1 MKAYA
6 RPTIIILAAVAFVAA
21 LASLYVHYKL
31 LRDPAYTSFCD
42 VSATVSCE
50 AVYESS
56 YATVAGVPVAA
67 GGVIWAG
74 LVLLLAASGMGSGDR
89 ERAVTVA
96 GYVFVLSVIGL
107 AAVFY
112 FGYASYVVLHK
123 VCLLCTTE
131 IGR

>member
-6 RPTIIILAAVAFVAA
+6 RPILVVLATAA
-21 LASLYVHYKL
+21 LLASVASLYVHYKL
-31 LRDPAYTSFCD
+31 LRDPSYTSFCD

-56 YATVAGVPVAA
+56 YATVGGVPVAA

-74 LVLLLAASGMGSGDR
+74 LVLLLAASAMASSDR
-89 ERAVTVA
+89 ERAETAA

-112 FGYASYVVLHK
+112 FGYA
-123 VCLLCTTE
+123 
-131 IGR
+131 